1 MTERTKRQ
9 PYSVILKNN
18 NIILTS
24 FVNYVNKNLN
34 YITIKY
40 FNNFIIFQYLFN
52 NLNNVLLTN
61 LLKSLVYVLLY
72 NINNSLIPVTNIN
85 NNYKNYINKKV
96 ITYSYVVKTL
106 TIFLHK
112 NKLTKLLYFTLKLIT
127 NNYTNPT
134 NSLLITTNNLV
145 VTSSFQF
152 FVFLNL
158 FYFKVRNY

>member
-1 MTERTKRQ
+1 MLGWRQ
-9 PYSVILKNN
+9 NN

-24 FVNYVNKNLN
+24 FVNYINKNLS

-72 NINNSLIPVTNIN
+72 NINNNLIPVTNIN